1 MVEIVVSPRVGSCE
15 GRSEQGTSWLQPLGC
30 HYSEAYGEGPSGGL
44 EKIKAFG

>member
-15 GRSEQGTSWLQPLGC
+15 GRSDQGTSWLQPLGC